1 MIVALLKVSYSEAL
15 GTTLGRNVRNV
26 RNVEG
31 FVTLSKKDPSV
42 LTVEMNMPF

>member
-1 MIVALLKVSYSEAL
+1 MIVALLKLSYSEAL
-15 GTTLGRNVRNV
+15 GTTLGRNV